1 MNVRQTAALK
11 WTFYALAA
19 LLLCFLRRL
28 LLGSALFWGVLPFLP
43 PVLLA
48 VVASFEQPKAA
59 VLSGIVFGA
68 LCDLVLPAS
77 FPCLYT
83 LAFTLAA
90 LLTSTV
96 MSSLLQQ
103 GLARA
108 LVSSV
113 LTFAVADLF
122 QSLAML
128 TRGAALPAMLYLFAR
143 ETLVSCALLLPS
155 YPVLHAIRRIFPD

>member
-1 MNVRQTAALK
+1 MNVTQTTALK
-11 WTFYALAA
+11 WTFYALAT
-19 LLLCFLRRL
+19 LLLCFFKRV
-28 LLGSALFWGVLPFLP
+28 LLGSVTVWGVLPFLP

-59 VLSGIVFGA
+59 VLSGIVFGT

-90 LLTSTV
+90 LFTSTV

-103 GLARA
+103 GFARA

>member
-90 LLTSTV
+90 MLTSTV